1 MQSLKAAAIVL
12 AAASL
17 CAAQETPPGELRVE
31 FEGNRVF
38 TSEQL
43 RNAVKQCYEAG
54 KREAFDAA
62 ALDYC
67 LQKDVVNVM
76 RRAGYVRSQFG
87 ETRKARLGD
96 VLTVTVPVEE
106 NEFYRVGRI
115 NVEGAAHF
123 DAKQLRE
130 LLPLKRGDI
139 ADTTAVGR
147 WAFEHLKSKYAD
159 EGFIQY
165 DAEIEP
171 DYRVAPGAP
180 EGVLDLTVTLDEG
193 KRFTLRSVKFEG
205 DAGAPVDVLREALG
219 LREGEVFKQR
229 EYVDALGEL
238 NRHILFDREHGRYE
252 GGYQEQDVEVLVDAE
267 AGALDITIHLNEKG
281 HWRAARPGAEEDE
294 GRPARPTLQRRP
306 EEREE

>member
-1 MQSLKAAAIVL
+1 VQSLKAAAIVL

-17 CAAQETPPGELRVE
+17 CAAQAPPPGELRFE

-43 RNAVKQCYEAG
+43 RQVVTQCYEAG
-54 KREAFDAA
+54 SSEAFDAA

-67 LQKDVVNVM
+67 LGKDVVNVM
-76 RRAGYVRSQFG
+76 RRAGYVRAQFG
-87 ETRKARLGD
+87 AARTARLGD

-106 NEFYRVGRI
+106 NEFYRFGRVTI
-115 NVEGAAHF
+115 EGAAHF
-123 DAKQLRE
+123 DAKSLRE

-139 ADTTAVGR
+139 ADAVAVTR
-147 WAFEHLKSKYAD
+147 WAFTSLQRKYAD
-159 EGFIQY
+159 EGFIRFAA
-165 DAEIEP
+165 DVEP
-171 DYRVAPGAP
+171 VYRVEPGAP

-193 KRFTLRSVKFEG
+193 KRFTLRSVNFEG

-219 LREGEVFKQR
+219 LREGEVFRQR

-252 GGYQEQDVEVLVDAE
+252 GGYEEQDVEVHVDAE
-267 AGALDITIHLNEKG
+267 AGALDITIRLTEKG
-281 HWRAARPGAEEDE
+281 HERAARPGAEEDE